1 MISKGS
7 VFNVLGVPM
16 DLGVSKLGVDMGPTA
31 LRYAGIF
38 EALEHAGFSYVDAGD
53 LTVAH
58 NFALDRLPVGERAGA
73 KRAEIARVSEALGRH
88 VYEAAARGEIPL
100 TLGGDH
106 STAIGAIA
114 GLAKAHG
121 RLGVVWIDAHA
132 DANTPET
139 SPSGNIH
146 GMPLAV
152 SLGHG
157 YPELVRCLGFAP
169 KVRPED
175 VVIIGA
181 KDVDPEEMEFVR
193 RQGIALYSTFDM
205 EHLGLA
211 RVMEEA
217 VARVAQHTDAVY
229 VSFDAD
235 VMDMRLAP
243 GTGIMTRGGLNY
255 REITYVCRTIGER
268 LPLAGL
274 DIIEV
279 NPLMDK
285 RNQTAELC
293 VELAMALLGVK
304 WTDYERDYLRANAAP
319 SARPHADD
327 D

>member
-1 MISKGS
+1 MIARKST
-7 VFNVLGVPM
+7 VNVVGVPM

-38 EALEHAGFSYVDAGD
+38 EALEHAGFPYVDAGD
-53 LTVAH
+53 LDVAH
-58 NFALDRLPVGERAGA
+58 NFALDRLPPDQRGA
-73 KRAEIARVSEALGRH
+73 AKLAETVRVSENLARH
-88 VYEAAARGEIPL
+88 VHTAAARGETPL

-114 GLAKAHG
+114 GLAKARG
-121 RLGVVWIDAHA
+121 RIGVVWIDAHA

-146 GMPLAV
+146 GMPLAI

-157 YPELVRCLGFAP
+157 YPELVNCLGFAP

-175 VVIIGA
+175 VVILGA

-193 RQGIALYSTFDM
+193 SLGVSLYSTFDIM
-205 EHLGLA
+205 HLGLA
-211 RVMEEA
+211 RVMDEA

-243 GTGIMTRGGLNY
+243 GTGITTKGGLTY
-255 REITYVCRTIGER
+255 REISYICRTLGER
-268 LPLAGL
+268 LTVAGL

-293 VELAMALLGVK
+293 VELAMAILGVR
-304 WTDYERDYLRANAAP
+304 WTDDERNYLMCNLK
-319 SARPHADD
+319 
-327 D
+327 